1 MISYAPFWTTI
12 KEKKI
17 STYAIVEKHGISSS
31 VIDRMRKGE
40 FLSLRKIIDLCII
53 LDCRIEDIVVYVPCS
68 HGEEVGPSP
77 E

>member
-1 MISYAPFWTTI
+1 LISYAPFWDTL
-12 KEKKI
+12 KKKNI
-17 STYAIVEKHGISSS
+17 STYAIIEKHGISSS

-53 LDCRIEDIVVYVPCS
+53 LDCRIEDIVIYVPCS
-68 HGEEVGPSP
+68 HGEETKPPP